1 MHIERFVWYSPAGEL
16 GRDTYMRKTKWF
28 AETAED
34 EEKRIDVINRLSNIV
49 LVLSVIVLIQAIWG

>member
-1 MHIERFVWYSPAGEL
+1 MHVERSVWYSPAGEL
-16 GRDTYMRKTKWF
+16 GGDTYMRKTKWF

-34 EEKRIDVINRLSNIV
+34 EEKRIDVINRLSNIA

>member
-1 MHIERFVWYSPAGEL
+1 
-16 GRDTYMRKTKWF
+16 MRKTKWF